1 MTATAE
7 SGTRKRNAAATR
19 EALLKAATAR
29 FARDGYENVS
39 LRDIAAEAGVDVSL
53 VSRYFGGKEELFGA
67 VLNACPPPDEVF
79 TGEKSTWGRRIA
91 AMLVRD
97 PIHDGKLDVLQIIL
111 RSASSPVAAGVIRTS
126 GEERFFGPFRDWL
139 GDPDAEHRIHLAG
152 SIMKGVAFS
161 RLVEDDL
168 GMDDDTRERFEA
180 SLATLLQS
188 AISG

>member
-1 MTATAE
+1 MTALAD

-29 FARDGYENVS
+29 FVRDGYETVS
-39 LRDIAAEAGVDVSL
+39 LREIASDASVDVSL
-53 VSRYFGGKEELFGA
+53 VSRYFGGKEELFAA
-67 VLNACPPPDEVF
+67 VLNACPPPDEAF
-79 TGEKSTWGRRIA
+79 TGDKATWGARIA

-111 RSASSPVAAGVIRTS
+111 RSAASPTAASVIRKS

-139 GDPDAEHRIHLAG
+139 GEPGAEHRIHLAG
-152 SIMKGVAFS
+152 ALMKGVAFS

-168 GMDDDTRERFEA
+168 GMDDETRNRFEDC
-180 SLATLLQS
+180 LAGLLQA
-188 AISG
+188 AIED